1 MPEYGRAMEEHGSS
15 GVESLLESGPY
26 TFCSLQCGMENGMW
40 YGVVCIYIYMEG
52 HVVIWEELN

>member
-1 MPEYGRAMEEHGSS
+1 MEEHGSS